1 MCDICDNVQVVYKE
15 LTRNWVKSK
24 VAKKWI
30 IFVEKVKRR
39 EYCELVPSEFFLNG
53 VGRCE

>member
-24 VAKKWI
+24 VAKT
-30 IFVEKVKRR
+30 
-39 EYCELVPSEFFLNG
+39 ELYL
-53 VGRCE
+53 